1 MKLNYE
7 RIKYSPF
14 GKRITNVFK
23 GDIILSAC
31 TVPLGLLFCSFG
43 LMAGSVDICIV
54 TALLFLVVPAF
65 LVASSVRKV
74 LLEARLLSEMSDE
87 EHNKLVL
94 EYKQYEERNIIRYG
108 HLTTYGMVLD
118 AHILPWRNI
127 KAIEFAPGEY
137 RYVYRKGGGYMKYFP
152 AKITVTSK
160 FGEKTVKV
168 AASIGSEDYNLSD
181 EIAQFIESIP
191 KYSDHKL
198 EVINGYYYAK

>member
-23 GDIILSAC
+23 GDIILSVC

-65 LVASSVRKV
+65 LVASNVRKV

-168 AASIGSEDYNLSD
+168 AASIGSEDYDLSD
-181 EIAQFIESIP
+181 EIARFIESIP
-191 KYSDHKL
+191 KYSDHKF

>member
-23 GDIILSAC
+23 GDIILSVC

-43 LMAGSVDICIV
+43 LMAGSVDFCIV

-168 AASIGSEDYNLSD
+168 AASIGSEDYDLSD
-181 EIAQFIESIP
+181 EIARFLESIP
-191 KYSDHKL
+191 KYTDHRFA
-198 EVINGYYYAK
+198 IDNRYYFAK